1 VPARAYELQLLG
13 AAFMASGAVLSNWS
27 SAQELPGG
35 VATDLFEQAMQE
47 ELTVPDAEN
56 SRTDSIVTVLTWI
69 AGLGAAALAMYGLR
83 GGQLRPRPEGGVTPT
98 VWEGPDAAPEAT
110 RTEVEVA
117 TVRRPKR
124 PSKPKEVLK
133 LPPHVVAF
141 LQKTAAKR
149 AAAAADQAPAGSS
162 LTGGLDVIVPGYD
175 PSRADD

>member
-1 VPARAYELQLLG
+1 
-13 AAFMASGAVLSNWS
+13 MASGAVLSNWS

-47 ELTVPDAEN
+47 ELTV
-56 SRTDSIVTVLTWI
+56 
-69 AGLGAAALAMYGLR
+69 
-83 GGQLRPRPEGGVTPT
+83 
-98 VWEGPDAAPEAT
+98 PDAAPEAT

-162 LTGGLDVIVPGYD
+162 LTGGLDVIVPRYD